1 MKGFLA
7 KPGFLG
13 TYGTLGSDLTLVLA
27 IVFTLLFLIAWFAAR
42 KRQGNRHHVT
52 ILWATL
58 AMFIYFS
65 FYYLT
70 RGLGVVALQGRE
82 GFGGPDWFYIYIFT
96 PTLTTH
102 ILLVSVGLVMAVYM
116 IVLGFRASFKES
128 GKRLLKAGEL
138 RVKDRNFYIALSVI
152 LAALCLL
159 AVIRCATLQ
168 CASVYGAGLA
178 VVMVAFSL
186 EKLAER
192 FLPKTGQRHRTFGK
206 FTMVILLA
214 ILFTSALTYLFLYV
228 LYQPQL
234 S

>member
-116 IVLGFRASFKES
+116 IILGFSASFKDS
-128 GKRLLKAGEL
+128 GVRLLKDREL
-138 RVKDRNFYIALSVI
+138 KANSRNFYLALSATLVV
-152 LAALCLL
+152 LGLL
-159 AVIRCATLQ
+159 GLIRCDTLR
-168 CASVYGAGLA
+168 CASVYGVGLA

-192 FLPKTGQRHRTFGK
+192 FLPKAGQRHRTFGK
-206 FTMVILLA
+206 FTIIIFLA

>member
-7 KPGFLG
+7 RPGFLG
-13 TYGTLGSDLTLVLA
+13 TYGTLGADLTFVLA
-27 IVFTLLFLIAWFAAR
+27 IVFTLFFLIAWFAAR
-42 KRQGNRHHVT
+42 KGQGNRHHVT
-52 ILWATL
+52 ILWAMS

-70 RGLGVVALQGRE
+70 RGLGVLAVQGRE
-82 GFGGPDWFYIYIFT
+82 GFGGPDWFYLYIFT

-128 GKRLLKAGEL
+128 GRRLLKSGEL
-138 RVKDRNFYIALSVI
+138 RTKHRNFYIVLSVV

-159 AVIRCATLQ
+159 AVIRCETLQ

-178 VVMVAFSL
+178 VVVVVFSL
-186 EKLAER
+186 EKMAER
-192 FLPKTGQRHRTFGK
+192 LLPKAEHRHRTFGK
-206 FTMVILLA
+206 FTMLVFLA

-234 S
+234 A